1 MPLYEFMNKETGE
14 SVGELYLTLEKRED
28 FLRQNPKLCV
38 KPGKLRYAAHK
49 TADSF
54 PSYPD
59 IDNETRTKEERGGD
73 YKPKEPASWNDNDA
87 DTGSKKYKVVDKRA
101 VKISHFDEDIKKYG
115 RIVGAPKMLGRSE
128 TNFEYE
134 SIDSNK
140 PQTWEEDQQRNEQ
153 SRKDDKRGA
162 RDTDNRLKGSH
173 SLDAIHLTDSQSRMP
188 WEKGFIE
195 ENKDKYSSADDEDNA
210 RRQKDHYRERRILG
224 IDPDD
229 DEDSP
234 LDL

>member
-49 TADSF
+49 SADSF

-59 IDNETRTKEERGGD
+59 MDNETRTKEERGGD
-73 YKPKEPASWNDNDA
+73 YKPKEPASWNDNDV

-101 VKISHFDEDIKKYG
+101 VKISHFVEDIKKFC

-128 TNFEYE
+128 SNFEYE
-134 SIDSNK
+134 SIDSNE

-153 SRKDDKRGA
+153 SRKDD
-162 RDTDNRLKGSH
+162 
-173 SLDAIHLTDSQSRMP
+173 
-188 WEKGFIE
+188 
-195 ENKDKYSSADDEDNA
+195 
-210 RRQKDHYRERRILG
+210 
-224 IDPDD
+224 
-229 DEDSP
+229 
-234 LDL
+234 